1 MNGVETVASWL
12 TPPVLFCVLNVMIGA
27 IFLRSKL
34 YPPPPRN
41 DRHLLVRVP
50 SFLER
55 VRSFNR
61 SAYLPPQPEPAA
73 REAEQPPQPDEA
85 ARETHHAP
93 DPVANAAAR
102 GEDTPNAA
110 ARGTDAPSHVV
121 VRTRSEAVVRA
132 APAARPPLQKS
143 ASERISVLREEEEER
158 WRPATVRERAA
169 GDEEVDEKA
178 DEFINNFRQ
187 QLKLQRMDSILRAGG
202 GR

>member
-12 TPPVLFCVLNVMIGA
+12 TPPVLFCVLNVIIGA
-27 IFLRSKL
+27 IFLRYKL
-34 YPPPPRN
+34 YPPPLPRN
-41 DRHLLVRVP
+41 DRHSLVRVP

-55 VRSFNR
+55 VKSFNR
-61 SAYLPPQPEPAA
+61 SSYLSPQPEPPAREVEQPPHPDAAA
-73 REAEQPPQPDEA
+73 REI
-85 ARETHHAP
+85 HHAP
-93 DPVANAAAR
+93 D
-102 GEDTPNAA
+102 AA

-121 VRTRSEAVVRA
+121 RTKSEAVVRA
-132 APAARPPLQKS
+132 ALAARPLQKS
-143 ASERISVLREEEEER
+143 ASERISILRGEEEEEER
-158 WRPATVRERAA
+158 RRPATVRERRG